1 VHAVRDALARAGLAA
16 NEPVHVRIS
25 NQPLDLAAYAG
36 VWLAGGVVVPVHRSS
51 PPGTVAHV
59 VSRTR
64 ARFEWDRVL
73 HVLSNA
79 PPPPPRPILDGAA
92 LVVFTSGSSGMPKGA
107 VLSHRA
113 FAGKLEA
120 IQSLLEFGKNE
131 RAPDRTLLVLN
142 LTFSFGI
149 WVALLTL
156 LHGGCLLPREK
167 FAAGGFLKDLED
179 SSATQV
185 AVVPTMMRSL
195 ILDVPQSQLRCT
207 APALR
212 QVLIGGETLGAGLG
226 ATLRALFRPAALID
240 IYGLTETSTCDFFL
254 MAHEAERHAGCI
266 GRASPGVRFRIL
278 DSDGNTVP
286 QGEIGELNISSPF
299 LMSGYLD
306 EPALTP
312 IQDGWLA
319 TGDLACEREPG
330 IVAIA
335 GRKKELIYRGA
346 NKVSPLEIEFAC
358 SAHPQVA
365 AALAIGRP
373 DERLG
378 QRIHVL
384 IVPRNKEDE
393 PDLTPAAV
401 YAFLS
406 NQLER
411 YKQPDVLYF
420 AKELPAGRTGK
431 ADRGRFAAMLEA
443 NELVPA
449 GEAVHPM
456 NKYESIRV
464 IRDGHVA
471 QLELHRP
478 DRLNALGKTML
489 LEINDAMDA
498 LEADAEVRAIVLCG
512 AGRGFSSGFD
522 LKEQMTRNP
531 QGAQVWREIL
541 DLDFSTTMRFWDC
554 AKPTIAAIHGP
565 CMAGAFEMALACD
578 ISVCSRDATFGEPE
592 LKFGAGIV
600 TLLLPWM
607 VGPKAA
613 KDILL
618 TGDDSVNA
626 ERALALGIV
635 SRVVEPGEHLAA
647 ALRIARNVAVIDPAL
662 VRDTK
667 KALNRTYEIQGMRAA
682 LDEALDMD
690 HAIES
695 AGSPDKK
702 RFMDLAREQG
712 LKTALAWREAR
723 FKR

>member
-1 VHAVRDALARAGLAA
+1 MGFGDFLAAACSVRDALRRAGLAA

-36 VWLAGGVVVPVHRSS
+36 VWLGGGVVVPVHRAS
-51 PPGTVAHV
+51 PPGSVAHV
-59 VSRTR
+59 VAKTR
-64 ARFEWDRVL
+64 ARFEWDGSLRI
-73 HVLSNA
+73 LSDA
-79 PPPPPRPILDGAA
+79 PPPARPILDGAA
-92 LVVFTSGSSGMPKGA
+92 LIVFTSGSSGMPKGA

-120 IQSLLEFGKNE
+120 IQSLLGFCES
-131 RAPDRTLLVLN
+131 DRTLLVLN
-142 LTFSFGI
+142 ITFSFGI

-167 FAAGGFLKDLED
+167 FAAGAFLED
-179 SSATQV
+179 LADSRATQV

-195 ILDVPQSQLRCT
+195 ILDIPSRNLLCN

-212 QVLIGGETLGAGLG
+212 QVLIGGETLGKGLG
-226 ATLRALFRPAALID
+226 ETLRALFAPAPLID

-254 MAHEAERHAGCI
+254 LPADLPRYAGCI
-266 GRASPGVRFRIL
+266 GRPSPGVRFRIVG
-278 DSDGNTVP
+278 DD
-286 QGEIGELNISSPF
+286 GELQISSPY

-306 EPALTP
+306 EPRLQP

-319 TGDLACEREPG
+319 TGDLARERDPG
-330 IVAIA
+330 VVEIV
-335 GRKKELIYRGA
+335 GRKKELIYRGGSKIA
-346 NKVSPLEIEFAC
+346 PLEIEFAC
-358 SAHPQVA
+358 SAHPKVA
-365 AALAIGRP
+365 AALAVGRP

-378 QRIHVL
+378 QRIHAL
-384 IVPRNKEDE
+384 IVPRE
-393 PDLTPAAV
+393 PDLTPAEV

-406 NQLER
+406 NRLER

-456 NKYESIRV
+456 NRYESIRV

-478 DRLNALGKTML
+478 DRLNALGKSML

-498 LEADAEVRAIVLCG
+498 LEADPDVRAIVLCG

-541 DLDFSTTMRFWDC
+541 ELDFSTTMRFWDC

-618 TGDDSVNA
+618 TGDDAVNA

-647 ALRIARNVAVIDPAL
+647 ALRIARNIAVIDPAL
-662 VRDTK
+662 VRETK

-682 LDEALDMD
+682 LDAALDID

-712 LKTALAWREAR
+712 LKAALAWREAR
-723 FKR
+723 FKGS